1 MMPPSFAK
9 RQAKNQMI
17 NGILKQ
23 VAKKKINR
31 RYPNSYRYISSIY
44 AILGFIQT
52 LLSVELMNGILGLC
66 VSG

>member
-1 MMPPSFAK
+1 MMPPTFAK
-9 RQAKNQMI
+9 WRTKNQMI

-44 AILGFIQT
+44 AIFRFIMT
-52 LLSVELMNGILGLC
+52 LLSVELMKGILGLC